1 MTAMEDHELRLTLND
16 ELHGRPG
23 LPVSSPARITHLAFT
38 LAETDPNPL
47 SSVKLLCDALGVIPP
62 SGQVHHHAVI
72 LDKGLFKY
80 ERHGEF
86 YRISVTAN
94 ETVKGKGHDK
104 EAISYLPLG
113 WLDNLPGKRLV
124 AIQTHVLSKSTPTPN
139 ETMLRKIFG
148 HDEIA
153 CSYVNQKNASV
164 WTDFRIGADGFTRML
179 VHDHGLS
186 PMRMGRLTR
195 RLHEIETYRMMALLA
210 FPLARQLQKELGP
223 LEKALSQTIA
233 SMVATQSANEDEKLL
248 QSLSGVTRDVEDI
261 SNRSSFRFA
270 ASRAYGALV
279 AKRITELGEERVLNH
294 QRLGVFL
301 DRRFSPAMT
310 TCTAVAERIASLAAR
325 GERASNLL
333 RTRVDIALEGQNQKL
348 LRSMETRAR
357 QQLMLQETVEGLSV
371 VAISYYLISI
381 VTKLIDGLAGYM
393 GGFDS
398 KLIDLLAIP
407 VVLVAV
413 WLAVRRVRK
422 RLRSEP

>member
-1 MTAMEDHELRLTLND
+1 
-16 ELHGRPG
+16 
-23 LPVSSPARITHLAFT
+23 
-38 LAETDPNPL
+38 
-47 SSVKLLCDALGVIPP
+47 
-62 SGQVHHHAVI
+62 
-72 LDKGLFKY
+72 
-80 ERHGEF
+80 
-86 YRISVTAN
+86 
-94 ETVKGKGHDK
+94 
-104 EAISYLPLG
+104 
-113 WLDNLPGKRLV
+113 
-124 AIQTHVLSKSTPTPN
+124 
-139 ETMLRKIFG
+139 
-148 HDEIA
+148 
-153 CSYVNQKNASV
+153 
-164 WTDFRIGADGFTRML
+164 
-179 VHDHGLS
+179 
-186 PMRMGRLTR
+186 
-195 RLHEIETYRMMALLA
+195 MALLA